1 MGVIRRGDDSK
12 LALKLLQTEDAR
24 AVKALHATQSLTT
37 LHLSAEM
44 TRLNPLMVRFSGSFH
59 TTLYHSSQHEQL
71 LQTLSFVKRISL
83 TPNEQKTKEK
93 SSWGATPIQK

>member
-44 TRLNPLMVRFSGSFH
+44 TRLNPLLGLLSYHALSLVATR
-59 TTLYHSSQHEQL
+59 TTP
-71 LQTLSFVKRISL
+71 TDSL
-83 TPNEQKTKEK
+83 FCETDLFN
-93 SSWGATPIQK
+93 AD

>member
-59 TTLYHSSQHEQL
+59 TTLYHSSQHE
-71 LQTLSFVKRISL
+71 
-83 TPNEQKTKEK
+83 
-93 SSWGATPIQK
+93 